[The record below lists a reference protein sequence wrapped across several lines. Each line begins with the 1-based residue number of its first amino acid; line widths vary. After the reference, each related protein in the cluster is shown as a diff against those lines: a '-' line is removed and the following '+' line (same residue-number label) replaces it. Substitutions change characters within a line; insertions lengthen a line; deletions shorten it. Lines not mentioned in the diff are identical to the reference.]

1 MVSRIVQLAQ
11 TISTS
16 VSQIDQ
22 VLTAQGLPPL
32 SFDEDLPA
40 GYLPKELSLVRDAVI
55 DATAE
60 LHDLLLEPLHLVKA
74 HTRHNNAVSFQ
85 AIARYNIAAIVP
97 PHGSTSFADLGSRT
111 GLGTQMTSRLL
122 RHAMTMRIFHEP
134 TPGTVSHTRASRMLA
149 SPEMNAWMRIGTGEM
164 WPAATKMIS
173 ALDKWG
179 PDNESPNKTAYSLLS
194 MPTFPSSM
202 ALPCSAD
209 GLTQQSVSPNGYHE
223 CHCQCHA
230 ASQYPKDEKEQEGP
244 SIYTTLATDPA
255 KAALFASA
263 MAVWSTRQDYS
274 PEHVINGYDW
284 DSLPFLFPLE
294 DPESNRIV
302 SQKRRKVERNI
313 KVLDVGG
320 ARGHVAIALAAN
332 FPHLDITVWDMP
344 AVVEGAEDDLPGGLK
359 TRVKFL
365 GKDLFTEAN
374 QVMEGDVE
382 KADVVFLRWV
392 FHNWG
397 DGYCVQ
403 ILRGLVPVMRGG
415 DGSGQGTRVLV
426 MDTCM
431 PDPEADI
438 GNVEDNVKVPLWM
451 ERDLRSE
458 DLNMAAIFNS
468 RERTLREWK
477 ALFQQADERFVF
489 KGVTKPEG
497 SALSMM
503 EVVWTPGL

>member
-22 VLTAQGLPPL
+22 ALTAQGLPPL

-40 GYLPKELSLVRDAVI
+40 GYLPKELSRARDAVI
-55 DATAE
+55 DVTAE

-85 AIARYNIAAIVP
+85 AIARYNIAAMIP
-97 PHGSTSFADLGSRT
+97 PHGSTSFADIGSRT

-149 SPEMNAWMRIGTGEM
+149 SPEMNAWMRIGTEEM
-164 WPAATKMIS
+164 WPAATKMIP
-173 ALDKWG
+173 ALEKWG

-194 MPTFPSSM
+194 MPTFPSSVS
-202 ALPCSAD
+202 LPYSED
-209 GLTQQSVSPNGYHE
+209 GLTQQSVSHNDHK
-223 CHCQCHA
+223 CQCQCHTA
-230 ASQYPKDEKEQEGP
+230 TQCRKDEEQEGA
-244 SIYTTLATDPA
+244 SIYTTLAANPA

-284 DSLPFLFPLE
+284 GSLPFLFPID
-294 DPESNRIV
+294 DPEGDRVV
-302 SQKRRKVERNI
+302 SQKRRKIERNI

-320 ARGHVAIALAAN
+320 ARGHVAIALAQR

-344 AVVEGAEDDLPGGLK
+344 AVVEGAEDDLPVELK
-359 TRVKFL
+359 CRVKFF
-365 GKDLFTEAN
+365 GKDLFPEAS
-374 QVMEGDVE
+374 QVMKGEAE

-397 DGYCVQ
+397 DGYCVS
-403 ILRGLVPVMRGG
+403 ILRGLIPVMRGG

-438 GNVEDNVKVPLWM
+438 GNAEQNVKVPLWM

-477 ALFQQADERFVF
+477 ALFHQADERFVF

-497 SALSMM
+497 SALSMT
-503 EVVWTPGL
+503 EVVWTPCL

>member
-40 GYLPKELSLVRDAVI
+40 GYLPKELSRVRDAVI

-85 AIARYNIAAIVP
+85 AIARYNIAAMIP
-97 PHGSTSFADLGSRT
+97 PHRSTSFTDIGSRT

-149 SPEMNAWMRIGTGEM
+149 SPEMNAWMRIGTEEM

-173 ALDKWG
+173 ALEKWG

-194 MPTFPSSM
+194 MPTFPSSVS
-202 ALPCSAD
+202 LPYSED
-209 GLTQQSVSPNGYHE
+209 GPTQQPASHNGHKRQ
-223 CHCQCHA
+223 CQCHTA
-230 ASQYPKDEKEQEGP
+230 TQCQKDEEQEGA
-244 SIYTTLATDPA
+244 SIYTTLAANPA

-284 DSLPFLFPLE
+284 DSLPFLFTID
-294 DPESNRIV
+294 DPEGNRVV

-320 ARGHVAIALAAN
+320 ARGHVAIALAEK

-344 AVVEGAEDDLPGGLK
+344 AVVEGAEDDLPEWLK
-359 TRVKFL
+359 GRVGFV
-365 GKDLFTEAN
+365 GRDLFPEASR
-374 QVMEGDVE
+374 VVEGEAE

-397 DGYCVQ
+397 DGYCVH

-415 DGSGQGTRVLV
+415 DGSGQGTRVLI

-438 GNVEDNVKVPLWM
+438 GSVEHNVKVPLWM

-468 RERTLREWK
+468 RERTLREWE
-477 ALFQQADERFVF
+477 ALFQQADDRFVF
-489 KGVTKPEG
+489 KSVTKPEG

-503 EVVWTPGL
+503 EVVWTPCL